1 MFACHVTLEVFGG
14 GGGII
19 PYTCM
24 GWVGK
29 YALSLDSPL
38 YSPIKLWILMQYLP
52 SLSPLCSIC
61 LPRANLIYFF
71 VQCFVHV
78 RGRLLTVSGECREL
92 RFPASFSFT
101 AKRLQNHAIRTQQ
114 VPDVGFCEILCL
126 WESNCVSINFKEK
139 TRSCELNNATHRGYG
154 YHLEDEADYVYHG
167 ANVRVYHKI

>member
-1 MFACHVTLEVFGG
+1 MSLFEWYKDGCSDLWKLNGG
-14 GGGII
+14 GGG
-19 PYTCM
+19 
-24 GWVGK
+24 GGF
-29 YALSLDSPL
+29 PL
-38 YSPIKLWILMQYLP
+38 YSPIKLRILMQYLP
-52 SLSPLCSIC
+52 SLPSCFAAYICPQQILSI
-61 LPRANLIYFF
+61 FF

-78 RGRLLTVSGECREL
+78 RGRMLTVSGECRGL

-139 TRSCELNNATHRGYG
+139 TGSCELNNATHRGYG
-154 YHLEDEADYVYHG
+154 YHLEDDADYVYHG